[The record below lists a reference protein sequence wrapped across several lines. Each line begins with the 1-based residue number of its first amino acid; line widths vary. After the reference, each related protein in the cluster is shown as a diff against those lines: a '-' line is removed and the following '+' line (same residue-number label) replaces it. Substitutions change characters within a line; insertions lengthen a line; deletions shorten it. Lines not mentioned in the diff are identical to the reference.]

1 MSTEASEGE
10 RLLLAMLREMVVDV
24 WRIDEDAGEL
34 IELEREVLLDRRA
47 RSMEKSRM
55 KRRAYEMAIERSVR
69 GGWLCSRVYDL
80 CKTMEMMLNDDGRY

>member
-1 MSTEASEGE
+1 MSREASEGE

-55 KRRAYEMAIERSVR
+55 K
-69 GGWLCSRVYDL
+69 
-80 CKTMEMMLNDDGRY
+80 